1 MRRSCNSLTSFNSF
15 NSLTSNQSATSLSSI
30 GSRTKIFNNRDFQ
43 RYIANMEEDI
53 IRVSNHYYS
62 FSEKYNKKINNI
74 VNRYENRTN
83 QLFMDLRHREDD
95 YRKVC
100 GKIDN
105 ILKNTSTTTDYKI
118 YNIDID
124 TEDIE
129 RRFRY
134 TLFVLYIYTFIV
146 LRMVWNL

>member
-1 MRRSCNSLTSFNSF
+1 MRRSCNSLTSINSLTSHNSF
-15 NSLTSNQSATSLSSI
+15 NSTTSLSSI
-30 GSRTKIFNNRDFQ
+30 GSRTKIYNNRDFQ
-43 RYIANMEEDI
+43 RYIANIED
-53 IRVSNHYYS
+53 NYNY
-62 FSEKYNKKINNI
+62 FSEKYNNKINKI

-95 YRKVC
+95 YRNIC
-100 GKIDN
+100 CKIDN
-105 ILKNTSTTTDYKI
+105 ILKNTSTTTVYKV
-118 YNIDID
+118 IDID

>member
-1 MRRSCNSLTSFNSF
+1 M
-15 NSLTSNQSATSLSSI
+15 
-30 GSRTKIFNNRDFQ
+30 D
-43 RYIANMEEDI
+43 EDI

-62 FSEKYNKKINNI
+62 FSEKYNNKINNI

-95 YRKVC
+95 YRKILC
-100 GKIDN
+100 KIDN
-105 ILKNTSTTTDYKI
+105 ILKNESTTTVYKV
-118 YNIDID
+118 IDID

>member
-1 MRRSCNSLTSFNSF
+1 M
-15 NSLTSNQSATSLSSI
+15 
-30 GSRTKIFNNRDFQ
+30 D
-43 RYIANMEEDI
+43 EDI

-62 FSEKYNKKINNI
+62 FSEKFNNKINNI

-95 YRKVC
+95 YRKIRC
-100 GKIDN
+100 KIDN
-105 ILKNTSTTTDYKI
+105 ILKNTSTTTVYKV
-118 YNIDID
+118 IDID